1 MEHNNIEIFS
11 DNVGL
16 TNIKSPIFNT
26 ACKNIESQLLGGN
39 FIDPQTVTK
48 HFNVNPVST
57 PTPNPAPALVLIPA
71 PATVPVPVQVPV
83 IINTTHKESTTLGSE
98 YYSIFGYKFSLLY
111 IILMSI
117 LVLVVLYFIY
127 KYLFSSN
134 EAIVNYKKS
143 THKNKN
149 PNGPCDENSKSSS
162 NSNSNSNSNS
172 KSESSSNS
180 KNSESK
186 DKKSVTKLNTKP
198 VVSVA

>member
-1 MEHNNIEIFS
+1 MEHNNIEIFP

-39 FIDPQTVTK
+39 FIDNQTVTK
-48 HFNVNPVST
+48 HFHVNPVST
-57 PTPNPAPALVLIPA
+57 PTPTLVPVPTPAP
-71 PATVPVPVQVPV
+71 TPVQVPV

-162 NSNSNSNSNS
+162 KGSSDSNSNSNS